1 MEQIVTFKYQCM
13 GNDYLVYDPNRNPT
27 VLSPSGIAR
36 LCDRHFG
43 IGADGVLVGP
53 YLDREKMYVRIYNA
67 DGSEAARSGNGMAI
81 FARYLKDQGYVQKT
95 TFSFDTDAGEEHVV
109 YLNEEGTRLK
119 VSMGQPSFWSD
130 EIPVTGERRE
140 MVNQIM
146 VFGKIPYVTTCLSL
160 GNPHC
165 VIWMNEISKEIVCRI
180 GEHSEN
186 AEYFPEKVNTQ
197 LLNVLDCTNIQ
208 IEIWE
213 RGTGYTLAGGSNACA
228 AACAAYRM
236 GLADRSMYVHMPG
249 GVLEVEIRDDGE
261 VYMVGTVDYVGSITL
276 GNELSEQLR
285 ALN

>member
-119 VSMGQPSFWSD
+119 VSMGQPSF
-130 EIPVTGERRE
+130 V
-140 MVNQIM
+140 
-146 VFGKIPYVTTCLSL
+146 IPYDKVMPFLTKDAKS
-160 GNPHC
+160 
-165 VIWMNEISKEIVCRI
+165 VITPMLEIEKKE
-180 GEHSEN
+180 N
-186 AEYFPEKVNTQ
+186 KK
-197 LLNVLDCTNIQ
+197 
-208 IEIWE
+208 
-213 RGTGYTLAGGSNACA
+213 
-228 AACAAYRM
+228 
-236 GLADRSMYVHMPG
+236 
-249 GVLEVEIRDDGE
+249 
-261 VYMVGTVDYVGSITL
+261 
-276 GNELSEQLR
+276 
-285 ALN
+285 

>member
-186 AEYFPEKVNTQ
+186 AASV
-197 LLNVLDCTNIQ
+197 
-208 IEIWE
+208 
-213 RGTGYTLAGGSNACA
+213 
-228 AACAAYRM
+228 
-236 GLADRSMYVHMPG
+236 
-249 GVLEVEIRDDGE
+249 
-261 VYMVGTVDYVGSITL
+261 
-276 GNELSEQLR
+276 
-285 ALN
+285 